1 MTIRNHIARN
11 GLRGRAV
18 TKALAL
24 DEVDHSSAVK
34 YCKEY
39 AKTHKTLSEMVNKSV
54 NHDEYVDQVMAKKGC
69 VLDGVLS
76 AKDIYLFAH
85 PKALLE
91 YLHCSKK
98 RRNQI
103 GVNAQFWTNA
113 RISPSSGTCKS
124 HFILINSGK
133 AAKKGKRP
141 RLLEFAK
148 FGGSYTKTGHVKCFT
163 IASIIAQFKAEGLP
177 FPF

>member
-1 MTIRNHIARN
+1 MNIKAHIARN

-24 DEVDHSSAVK
+24 DKTNHAAAVK
-34 YCKEY
+34 YCKQY
-39 AKTHKTLSEMVNKSV
+39 ADSRKTLPQRINSSV
-54 NHDEYVDQVMAKKGC
+54 EHDQYVDQVVAKKGA
-69 VLDGVLS
+69 VLDGVLA
-76 AKDIYLFAH
+76 AKDIYLLAH
-85 PKALLE
+85 PLRLLE

-113 RISPSSGTCKS
+113 RISPESGTCKS
-124 HFILINSGK
+124 HFVLANSGK
-133 AAKKGKRP
+133 AASKGQRP

-163 IASIIAQFKAEGLP
+163 IASVIAQFKAEGLP